1 MTIYTLNQ
9 ELNGIE
15 IKFDSK
21 PGEIT
26 RDELKKAGFRWH
38 KVKKVWYAKQ
48 SAERLELAEKLASR
62 EAIAAQIGE
71 EEKPEAL
78 EIPDAI
84 RIDDGLYSGWQGG
97 NNKAWHSNK
106 ELKALLLADFK
117 RAGIAATIRFNRA
130 GYLTSITVT
139 IKISADEIKPYDEWK
154 EGFHV
159 VAGHWAYYKDEAGEL
174 RSIYGEN
181 FYSLPEDEQAE
192 LFENIRR
199 TSYELEI
206 TRLTESGS
214 THNSDEDVLT
224 EAVNKK
230 FSTVRA
236 IVGSYNRDQS
246 NSMVDY
252 FDRDIYDHY
261 TFKIA

>member
-26 RDELKKAGFRWH
+26 RNELKKAGFRWH
-38 KVKKVWYAKQ
+38 KMKKVWYAKQ
-48 SAERLELAEKLASR
+48 TPERLTLAENLANR
-62 EAIAAQIGE
+62 EAVADQPA
-71 EEKPEAL
+71 PEAL
-78 EIPDAI
+78 NIPDSI

-97 NNKAWHSNK
+97 KNSEWHSDK

-117 RAGIAATIRFNRA
+117 RAGIAATIRFNKA

-139 IKISADEIKPYDEWK
+139 IKLSAADIRSYDDWK
-154 EGFHV
+154 DGFHV
-159 VAGHWAYYKDEAGEL
+159 IAGRWNYYIDENGKI
-174 RSIYGEN
+174 RDIYGEN
-181 FYSLPEDEQAE
+181 YYSLPDAEQKK

-199 TSYELEI
+199 TAYDLEVKH
-206 TRLTESGS
+206 LTESGNC
-214 THNSDEDVLT
+214 HNSAESVLT
-224 EAVNKK
+224 DDANKR
-230 FSTVRA
+230 FETVRA
-236 IVGSYNRDQS
+236 IVASYNRDQS
-246 NSMVDY
+246 NSMIDY
-252 FDRDIYDHY
+252 CDRDIYDHY